1 MHRFYGI
8 CEISRPIQLLGYIYL
23 GHANLNKFQN
33 VVIVVQY
40 FVPMFLVLR

>member
-1 MHRFYGI
+1 MNRFHGI
-8 CEISRPIQLLGYIYL
+8 CEISRPIPVTGVFYL
-23 GHANLNKFQN
+23 GHANLNGFQN